1 MKTLGVYHA
10 SNAANYISMQFSEKQ
25 KKFQDEQKQLYFTT
39 AVKAVTEE

>member
-1 MKTLGVYHA
+1 MKTLGVYYA
-10 SNAANYISMQFSEKQ
+10 SKAANYISTQFSENI